1 MPSTPT
7 PRRASATRV
16 VRTTCPYCAVQCN
29 FDLQIED
36 NLPVKATP
44 TKECPVAHGTVCKKG
59 LSALND
65 LRHPDR
71 LTQPLLRKNG
81 ELVPVSWTEA
91 LAYVADALRP
101 LLDTQPNAVGVLGSG
116 ALTNEKTYLLGK
128 FARLALRTA
137 NIDYNGRYCMSSAAT
152 ALNRTVGYDRG
163 LGFPLEEIS
172 TSDLIL
178 LVGANIAE
186 TLPPVMQYLKRARD
200 RGATV
205 YAIDPRATPTAKVAG
220 RHLAVRPG
228 TDGILALGLL
238 HLMKAWGRIRPT
250 APAHGMPEVLW
261 QADDYPP
268 PSVASACGVAE
279 DELITLAKLYAG
291 AHKPL
296 ILTGRG
302 PEQHAHGTDTVQ
314 AYLNL
319 AFLTGHFG
327 KPGGGYGTLTG
338 QGNGQGGREHGQKAD
353 QLPGARSLRNPKHR
367 TEMAALW
374 GCSPEDLPQPGLSAQ
389 ELLSACGEAGGI
401 EALIVLGSNPI
412 VSAPG
417 AMHVRQRLSALKH
430 LIVIDVLPSET
441 AQLATLVL
449 PGSMWCEE
457 EGTTTNLEGRV
468 QRRRKAIT
476 PPAAA
481 REDWRILCDL
491 AAAIGHPQGFTYAT
505 FRELQDEFFR
515 ATGGGV
521 ADYSGLS
528 AERLD
533 RASAQW
539 PVRSAD
545 GPDTP
550 YAYAPTYPT
559 PDGLARLHVPSLPP
573 PPSPHHLLLT
583 TGRLGNQYQS
593 GTQTRRNPAL
603 RATLELQVHP
613 ETARERGLKPGDLAR
628 VTTSHGTLDL
638 PVALNP
644 GLRPDTL
651 FMPFHWEASANLLT
665 SPDRLDPHSRMPAFK
680 ATPATLMPVPVSVP
694 EAQPA
699 RIAPLEGG
707 VPI

>member
-71 LTQPLLRKNG
+71 LTQPLLRENG

-91 LAYVADALRP
+91 LAYVSDALGP
-101 LLDTQPNAVGVLGSG
+101 LLATQPTAVGVLGSG

-220 RHLAVRPG
+220 HHLAVRPG

-268 PSVASACGVAE
+268 ASVASACGVAE
-279 DELITLAKLYAG
+279 DELMTLAKLYAN

-302 PEQHAHGTDTVQ
+302 PEQHAYGTDTVQ

-367 TEMAALW
+367 REIAALW
-374 GCSPEDLPQPGLSAQ
+374 GCLPEDLPQPGLSAQ
-389 ELLSACGEAGGI
+389 ELLNACGEAGGI

-417 AMHVRQRLSALKH
+417 ALQVRQRLSALKH

-468 QRRRKAIT
+468 QRRRQAIT

-491 AAAIGHPQGFTYAT
+491 AAAIGRPQGFTYAT

-550 YAYAPTYPT
+550 YAYAPKYPT
-559 PDGLARLHVPSLPP
+559 PDGLARLHVPSFPPLPL
-573 PPSPHHLLLT
+573 SHHLLLT

-613 ETARERGLKPGDLAR
+613 ETARERSLKPGDLAR

>member
-1 MPSTPT
+1 MSSAPSLSRDP
-7 PRRASATRV
+7 STRV

-29 FDLQIED
+29 FDLHIEE
-36 NLPVKATP
+36 NLPVKAAP

-65 LRHPDR
+65 VRHPDR

-81 ELVPVSWTEA
+81 ELVPVSWAEA
-91 LAYVADALRP
+91 LAYVSDALRP
-101 LLDTQPNAVGVLGSG
+101 LLTTRPDAVGVFGSG

-137 NIDYNGRYCMSSAAT
+137 NIDYNGRYCMASAAT

-163 LGFPLEEIS
+163 LGFPLDDMS

-186 TLPPVMQYLKRARD
+186 TLPPVMQYLKGARD
-200 RGATV
+200 RGAAV
-205 YAIDPRATPTAKVAG
+205 YSIDPRATSTAKVAG

-238 HLMKAWGRIRPT
+238 HLMKTWGRIRPT
-250 APAHGMPEVLW
+250 APAHGMTEVLW

-268 PSVASACGVAE
+268 ARVAHECGISE
-279 DELITLAKLYAG
+279 DELLTLARLYAD

-302 PEQHAHGTDTVQ
+302 PEQHAHGTDTVH

-353 QLPGARSLRNPKHR
+353 QLPGARSLRNPRHR
-367 TEMAALW
+367 AEIAALW
-374 GCSPEDLPQPGLSAQ
+374 GCSPDDLPQPGVSAQ
-389 ELLSACGEAGGI
+389 ELLNACGEAGGI
-401 EALIVLGSNPI
+401 EALIVLGSNPV

-417 AMHVRQRLSALKH
+417 AGQVRERLMALNH
-430 LIVIDVLPSET
+430 LIVIDFLPSET

-476 PPAAA
+476 APGAA

-491 AAAIGHPQGFTYAT
+491 AAAVGRPQGFTYAT

-515 ATGGGV
+515 VTKGGV

-559 PDGLARLHVPSLPP
+559 PDGLARLHVPSFPP
-573 PPSPHHLLLT
+573 PPAPRQLTLT

-603 RATLELQVHP
+603 RANLELQVHP

-628 VTTSHGTLDL
+628 VTTRHGTLDL

-665 SPDRLDPHSRMPAFK
+665 SPDHLDPHSRMPAFK
-680 ATPATLMPVPVSVP
+680 ATPASLMPVPVAVLEVRP
-694 EAQPA
+694 T
-699 RIAPLEGG
+699 RTTPLEGG
-707 VPI
+707 VPV